1 MMRPLSKCAIL
12 IILNAAVV
20 ISFLGCTASPK
31 FRRDTAERRTTK
43 GPTLDYGYQTGMAS
57 YYGSEFHGRPTSSGE
72 IFDMNGMTAA
82 HQTLPLGTVIRVT
95 HLGNHK
101 SVVVKVNDRGPF
113 VGDRILDLSYGAARQ
128 LGMVQEGVARV
139 RIDILEMG
147 EENGQ

>member
-1 MMRPLSKCAIL
+1 MMNFSWRQVVIASVS
-12 IILNAAVV
+12 AAV
-20 ISFLGCTASPK
+20 IIGFLGCTASPK
-31 FRRDTAERRTTK
+31 FRRDTVERRSSK
-43 GPTLDYGYQTGMAS
+43 GPTRDYGYQTGLAS

-82 HQTLPLGTVIRVT
+82 HQTLPLGTIIRVT

-113 VGDRILDLSYGAARQ
+113 VGDRILDLSYEAARK
-128 LGMVQEGVARV
+128 LGMIQEGVARV

-147 EENGQ
+147 EDNGQ